1 MHLQIHLKTQTKPLH
16 NGEGKINKKLFY
28 IFRIFLN
35 LHLYQSN
42 LYTFQY
48 SDEYISSGGNPV
60 SLTLP
65 LRKEAYESEHLF
77 PFFSNMV
84 PEGANRRM
92 ICRALRIDED
102 DIFGILS
109 AMAGKDIIGSVGLK
123 RIEG

>member
-1 MHLQIHLKTQTKPLH
+1 MRRIAVY
-16 NGEGKINKKLFY
+16 NNELFAGV
-28 IFRIFLN
+28 LTE
-35 LHLYQSN
+35 SAPGSG
-42 LYTFQY
+42 YTFQY